1 MAAVRC
7 SREFTATR
15 QSGSRFASAIK
26 WIILHD
32 EEAPTARS
40 AAAWFANPRACG
52 NGGPCGSAHLAMDD
66 KECYR
71 TLSDSII
78 PWAAPGANTNG
89 LHIEMA
95 GFAAWKKWQWL
106 KHKRMLD
113 RAADRVARWCVK
125 YDIPPRFLSPSE
137 LKAGRKGIS
146 THANVTKAF
155 GGSHT
160 DPGLFFPRRRFM
172 RKVRARVAELKAK

>member
-1 MAAVRC
+1 MVRC
-7 SREFTATR
+7 SRQFTAVHS
-15 QSGSRFASAIK
+15 SGTRFANAIK
-26 WIILHD
+26 WVILHD
-32 EEAPTARS
+32 EEAATARS
-40 AAAWFANPRACG
+40 AAAWFQNPDSA
-52 NGGPCGSAHLAMDD
+52 GSAHLCVDD
-66 KECYR
+66 HECYR
-71 TLSDSII
+71 TLSDSVI

-113 RAADRVARWCVK
+113 RSADRVARWCVK
-125 YDIPPRFLSPSE
+125 YDIPPRFLNPGE
-137 LKAGRKGIS
+137 LAAGRKGIS

-172 RKVRARVAELKAK
+172 RKVRRRVAELKR